1 MRRPEPSDA
10 FGAGEVRGGVL
21 CLDLATRT
29 GWAYADALAVSR
41 WPCSKP
47 FQDQALIPPEPRP
60 PASFG
65 TLLTGKPTSSH
76 GERAHALAHWLD
88 EMQRTNSPGIIVI
101 EQPMPAKFSRN
112 LAATQIAI
120 GLSMVVQSHAHRH
133 GCSFRQVPII
143 SAKAWFGSKLQK
155 NKAPMIECARR
166 LGWEVE
172 TDHEADAL
180 AILDLTLARAEIA
193 RRYGDNLAAS
203 NAVAKVK
210 RRQSARV
217 MR

>member
-1 MRRPEPSDA
+1 MIAPEQL
-10 FGAGEVRGGVL
+10 RGGVL
-21 CLDLATRT
+21 SLDLATLT
-29 GWAYADALAVSR
+29 GWAFAATEAAIA

-47 FQDQALIPPEPRP
+47 FHDHVLLPPEPRP
-60 PASFG
+60 GASFG
-65 TLLTGKPTSSH
+65 TLRTGKPGSAH
-76 GERAHALAHWLD
+76 GERAQALADWL
-88 EMQRTNSPGIIVI
+88 EELQRTSDPGVIVI
-101 EQPMPAKFSRN
+101 EQPMPAKFSKN

-133 GCSFRQVPII
+133 GCSFRQVPIV

-166 LGWEVE
+166 LGWHVQS
-172 TDHEADAL
+172 DHEADAL

-193 RRYGDNLAAS
+193 RRYGDKLAAS

-210 RRQSARV
+210 RRQPAR
-217 MR
+217 RAA